1 MKRFAFFLACAAL
14 LLAGCIS
21 GGSSV
26 TLSTYSSGSG
36 SNPGGSPGGGPGGGP
51 GGH

>member
-1 MKRFAFFLACAAL
+1 MLVSCGGLWAL
-14 LLAGCIS
+14 TGIS

-26 TLSTYSSGSG
+26 TLSTYSGGSG
-36 SNPGGSPGGGPGGGP
+36 SNPGGGPGGGP